1 MIYIAKNKDDTSLNT
16 IKDCFDVILGG
27 KKEESRLAARKVR
40 KLLYGSQGSGDKFG
54 DIKNIVNSAPGNY
67 IIISEAWR
75 QENFVSAVSV
85 IYYLHDRDAQPDFL
99 FPWLLQLLEHKS
111 GTVRYAAVRMFINEL
126 GPLTVHIRV
135 SDYKQERLKSEQANR
150 ILQTLFVCL
159 NNMLARLWEPKY
171 KRYKYINSLPVS
183 PYKSVQMVM
192 AELEEYC
199 GRDNIKRFTGK

>member
-1 MIYIAKNKDDTSLNT
+1 MKYPSARSYSVPTSTLTKYSLYNPVLAKDFVLDAFEC
-16 IKDCFDVILGG
+16 DCDFFLF
-27 KKEESRLAARKVR
+27 
-40 KLLYGSQGSGDKFG
+40 KLMELIMAN
-54 DIKNIVNSAPGNY
+54 IKNIVNSAPGNY
-67 IIISEAWR
+67 VIITESWR

-85 IYYLHDRDAQPDFL
+85 IYYLHDREVQPDFL
-99 FPWLLQLLEHKS
+99 FPWLFQLLEHKS

-135 SDYKQERLKSEQANR
+135 PEYKSERLKPEQADR
-150 ILQTLFVCL
+150 ILQALFVSL

-171 KRYKYINSLPVS
+171 KRYKYINSLPAN

-199 GRDNIKRFTGK
+199 GKDYGK

>member
-1 MIYIAKNKDDTSLNT
+1 MTGITENKNNTYLNT
-16 IKDCFDVILGG
+16 IKECFDVILSGE
-27 KKEESRLAARKVR
+27 KEDSRLAARKVR
-40 KLLYGSQGSGDKFG
+40 RLLYSSRGSGNKFG

-67 IIISEAWR
+67 VIITESWR

-85 IYYLHDRDAQPDFL
+85 IYYLHDREVQPDFL
-99 FPWLLQLLEHKS
+99 FPWLFQLLEHKS

-126 GPLTVHIRV
+126 GSLTVHIRV
-135 SDYKQERLKSEQANR
+135 PEYKSERLKPEQADR
-150 ILQTLFVCL
+150 ILQALFVSL

-171 KRYKYINSLPVS
+171 KRYKYINSLPAN

-199 GRDNIKRFTGK
+199 GKDYGK